1 LTVLDNRWVNDHL
14 IQLIVSA
21 ATALSRYLKT
31 ASWKKWAITYLMT
44 LDQLKASTALV
55 KKSGW

>member
-14 IQLIVSA
+14 IQLVVPA
-21 ATALSRYLKT
+21 AAALSRYLKT
-31 ASWKKWAITYLMT
+31 ARWKKWAITYLMT

-55 KKSGW
+55 KKRRW